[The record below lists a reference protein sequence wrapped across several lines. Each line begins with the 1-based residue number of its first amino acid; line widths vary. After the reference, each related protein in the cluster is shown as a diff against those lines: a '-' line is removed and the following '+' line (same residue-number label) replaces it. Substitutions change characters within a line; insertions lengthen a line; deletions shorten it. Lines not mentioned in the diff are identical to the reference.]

1 MKRLVVDAPVIA
13 TWFAAGERPLRDEY
27 EAGALVVCMP
37 PHARL
42 ELIDLLA
49 VRAVAD
55 IDGLISAIDRLRF
68 EFLEVPAAILGSWI
82 RRGLRAGAASYAAL
96 AESLEVPLVT
106 VDPHLHAVA
115 GPLIMPIRI
124 SGYPTAPTG
133 EPTHVAR

>member
-1 MKRLVVDAPVIA
+1 LVIDAPVIA

-68 EFLEVPAAILGSWI
+68 EFFEVPAAMLGSWI
-82 RRGLRAGAASYAAL
+82 RHGLSAGAASYAAL

-106 VDPHLHAVA
+106 LDPNLHAAA
-115 GPLIMPIRI
+115 GPLIMPMGI
-124 SGYPTAPTG
+124 SGYPKASTG
-133 EPTHVAR
+133 ELTHAAR